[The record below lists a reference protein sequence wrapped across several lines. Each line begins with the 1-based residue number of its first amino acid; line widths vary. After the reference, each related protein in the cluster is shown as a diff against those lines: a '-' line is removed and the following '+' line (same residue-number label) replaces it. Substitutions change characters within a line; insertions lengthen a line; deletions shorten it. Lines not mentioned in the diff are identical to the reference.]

1 MDQHKPDQGIELER
15 LKLDEIRFRSDNRFR
30 WITFG
35 VTVIP
40 IAITALQ
47 FMTSNA
53 RDDERLKLEVRKQ
66 EAELQHRVDDLHLKQ
81 STLEQERNAAR
92 VKFLR
97 DHIDMIMSPE
107 PELEL
112 KLNTLVRIAFPTE
125 ADLLIP
131 QMHAMRERL
140 STERQAARGSD
151 TSSAPQVD
159 QAKHDNPVPP
169 LVVTSFAETT
179 VGGQQTK
186 SAMSEGRAYVR
197 KNDWKN
203 ALQSFSNAVAN
214 DPGDALAWN
223 FKAYSE
229 FKTQQFNAAL
239 TSIGQAWKLNPTE
252 GQTRRFVAINAT
264 KILCAQGRSSE
275 AATFFNQSAAVLPD
289 IVADVYGD
297 GEFKTICLAIWR
309 G

>member
-35 VTVIP
+35 ATVIP

-47 FMTSNA
+47 FTTSNA
-53 RDDERLKLEVRKQ
+53 RDEERLRLEVRKQ
-66 EAELQHRVDDLHLKQ
+66 EAEQQKRVDDLQLKQ
-81 STLEQERNAAR
+81 STLEQEKNAAR
-92 VKFLR
+92 VKFLK

-125 ADLLIP
+125 AELLIP
-131 QMHAMRERL
+131 QMHAVRERL
-140 STERQAARGSD
+140 SMERQASRNSD
-151 TSSAPQVD
+151 TSSAPLVD
-159 QAKHDNPVPP
+159 QAGHGDSMPP
-169 LVVTSFAETT
+169 LVVTSSAETT
-179 VGGQQTK
+179 VEGQHAK
-186 SAMSEGRAYVR
+186 SAMWEGRAYVR
-197 KNDWKN
+197 KNDWNN
-203 ALQSFSNAVAN
+203 ALRSFSDAVAN

-229 FKTQQFNAAL
+229 FKTHQLNAAL
-239 TSIGQAWKLNPTE
+239 ASIGQAWKLKPTE

-275 AATFFNQSAAVLPD
+275 AAKFFNQSAAVLPD
-289 IVADVYGD
+289 IVADAYSD
-297 GEFKTICLAIWR
+297 GEFKTTCQAIWR